1 MLLETLP
8 LALGA
13 AVSPIVLAITVAML
27 TGPGRTPRALAFL
40 AGEAVPL
47 LALAGLILLFG
58 GGVSLKVS
66 PTALTALDLVFAG
79 ILLAVGLR
87 ALWRAL
93 HRVPAKPP
101 STDDSHANVAPR
113 RAFAIGVGS
122 MTTNFTSL
130 LLYLPALKLV
140 AAADLTTA
148 DELIAAALVI
158 VLVLSTVWLPLS
170 LTRIAPITAEAAL
183 ARIAATFQ
191 RNERL
196 VTIVLGLGFGL
207 YLLVRGLNGL

>member
-1 MLLETLP
+1 MLLETVP

-27 TGPGRTPRALAFL
+27 TGPGRTHRALAFL

-47 LALAGLILLFG
+47 LVLAGLVLLFG
-58 GGVSLKVS
+58 SGISLKVS
-66 PTALTALDLVFAG
+66 PTTLTALDLVFAA

-87 ALWRAL
+87 ALSRAL
-93 HRVPAKPP
+93 RKVPAKPP
-101 STDDSHANVAPR
+101 STDDSHANVTPR

-122 MTTNFTSL
+122 MSTNFTSL
-130 LLYLPALKLV
+130 LLYLPALKLI
-140 AAADLTTA
+140 AAGGLAFA
-148 DELIAAALVI
+148 DELIATAVVI

-170 LTRIAPITAEAAL
+170 LTHIAPATADAAL

-191 RNERL
+191 RNERR

-207 YLLVRGLNGL
+207 YLLLRGLSGL

>member
-1 MLLETLP
+1 MLLETVP

-27 TGPGRTPRALAFL
+27 TGPGRTRRALAFL

-58 GGVSLKVS
+58 TGISLKVP
-66 PTALTALDLVFAG
+66 PTALTVLDLVFAV

-87 ALWRAL
+87 ALSRAL
-93 HRVPAKPP
+93 HKVPVEPP
-101 STDDSHANVAPR
+101 SSTDSHANVTPR

-122 MTTNFTSL
+122 MSTNFTSL
-130 LLYLPALKLV
+130 LLYLPALKLI
-140 AAADLTTA
+140 AAGDLAFA

-158 VLVLSTVWLPLS
+158 LLVLSTVWLPLA
-170 LTRIAPITAEAAL
+170 LTRIAPATADAAL

-191 RNERL
+191 RNERR
-196 VTIVLGLGFGL
+196 VTILLGLGFGL
-207 YLLVRGLNGL
+207 YLLVRGLIGL